1 MSLLVLI
8 EIRVRIKLGCDNI
21 KQGLEIWDL
30 DWGLV
35 LALGIGD
42 TDLELGTGIGDRDWD

>member
-1 MSLLVLI
+1 MGLG
-8 EIRVRIKLGCDNI
+8 IRDWELKLG
-21 KQGLEIWDL
+21 LRVLDL

-42 TDLELGTGIGDRDWD
+42 RDLELGTGIGDRDWD